1 MSNSEQKKGGWR
13 TNKWIRA
20 AIPALLLHCS
30 IGTVY
35 CWSIFSQE
43 IADYIGFSKGATEWA
58 FSFAIF
64 FLGMSAAFLG
74 NVVEKDIHKS
84 SLIAAIC
91 FAAGMAGTG
100 AFIYYGGMHKGSIVA
115 LIGIY
120 LCYGLIMGIG
130 LGTGYLSPVK
140 TLMLW
145 FADRKGLATGLAVA
159 GFGAAKAIASPIMQS
174 MLANLGEGGIYKM
187 FLILALVY
195 FVMMFVGH
203 LLLKKPDDWHEPQ
216 KKEKGQSILD
226 VIKTRPIMNYVG
238 IWLMFYINITCG
250 LALISQE
257 KMIVKCLGLAAFVG
271 VVSTVSAVFNAVG
284 RLGLSAMADKMKDR
298 NTMYKIIF
306 IGSIALTAF
315 VIVTNGITNGAG
327 NIGLIILVLALIMVV
342 NAGYGGGFSNVPTL
356 LSDQYGMGS
365 ISALHG
371 ITLSAWAFAGLSG
384 NQLANWIVQNFGQ
397 EVEIGGNMVNPVGYQ
412 MVLYV
417 TIVLYII
424 ALLLS
429 VFFVK
434 MPKESK

>member
-1 MSNSEQKKGGWR
+1 MESNKKTGGWR

-91 FAAGMAGTG
+91 FAVGMAGTG
-100 AFIYYGGMHKGSIVA
+100 LFIWFGGKNPGSVVA

-120 LCYGLIMGIG
+120 VCYGLIMGIG

-145 FADRKGLATGLAVA
+145 FADKKGLATGLAVA

-174 MLANLGEGGIYKM
+174 MLSGLGEGGIYKM
-187 FLILALVY
+187 FLILAVVY

-216 KKEKGQSILD
+216 AKEKGQNILD
-226 VIKTRPIMNYVG
+226 VIKTRPIMNYVA

-257 KMIVKCLGLAAFVG
+257 KMIVKCIGLAGFVG
-271 VVSTVSAVFNAVG
+271 IVSTVSAVFNAAG
-284 RLGLSAMADKMKDR
+284 RLGLSAMGDKMKDR
-298 NTMYKIIF
+298 NTVYKIIF
-306 IGSIALTAF
+306 IGSIVLTTL
-315 VIVTNGITNGAG
+315 VIVTGGIEKGATST
-327 NIGLIILVLALIMVV
+327 GLMILVLVLIMAV

-371 ITLSAWAFAGLSG
+371 ITLSAWAFAGLTG
-384 NQLANWIVQNFGQ
+384 NQMANFIVQKVGEPV
-397 EVEIGGNMVNPVGYQ
+397 EVAGNMVNPVGYQ
-412 MVLYV
+412 TVLYV
-417 TIVLYII
+417 TVALYIVAFI
-424 ALLLS
+424 LS
-429 VFFVK
+429 FVFVK
-434 MPKESK
+434 PMKKED